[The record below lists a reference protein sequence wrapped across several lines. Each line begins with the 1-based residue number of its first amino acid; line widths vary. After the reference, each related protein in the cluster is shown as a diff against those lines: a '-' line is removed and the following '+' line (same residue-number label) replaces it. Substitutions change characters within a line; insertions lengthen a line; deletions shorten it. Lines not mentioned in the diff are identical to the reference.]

1 MTFSKRILNFA
12 IDYFGILKKWASMFL
27 QGDLKESL
35 KERLSKIPLSFHWL
49 MFTFKTFFMIS
60 YNSEYF
66 VTASIAWEA
75 GGTLESVT
83 FVVDFFVDDLDI
95 ASKIDREFLLTKNG
109 IQHLLICELTLFVKH
124 LS

>member
-35 KERLSKIPLSFHWL
+35 KERLSKMSLSFHWL
-49 MFTFKTFFMIS
+49 MFTFKRFFMIS

-75 GGTLESVT
+75 GGMLESVT
-83 FVVDFFVDDLDI
+83 FVVDFFVDDSDI